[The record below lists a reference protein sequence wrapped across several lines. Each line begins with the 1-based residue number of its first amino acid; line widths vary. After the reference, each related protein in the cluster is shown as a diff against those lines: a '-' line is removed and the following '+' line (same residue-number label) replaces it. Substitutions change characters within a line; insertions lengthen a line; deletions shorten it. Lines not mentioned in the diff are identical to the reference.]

1 MKSSL
6 VMGNILITGLVGHAL
21 SFLKSQAVYNLLT
34 RVSYLVSFLV

>member
-6 VMGNILITGLVGHAL
+6 VMGNILITGLVGYAL
-21 SFLKSQAVYNLLT
+21 SFLKSQTVYNLLT